1 MRDNTLKV
9 FPALK
14 GADVSALSITLIN
27 LIARGCHLLLFLSIG
42 NRFGTDTTTDTVF
55 LLQAPLLVLMAVTA
69 GAAEAVVMPAM
80 HRAYRSNCSRLLLRV
95 LTRRALLLVVPI
107 ALAISVFALQFVKG
121 ATPGLACLLVPMP
134 VLASLSAIKVGVL
147 NAEGKHRLA
156 LLGPLYGGLLSL
168 PVLYLIPRSGYSL
181 AIVLLLFELGRAGGL
196 WLHKVSRHLESNLDV
211 REVGDLISWA
221 TRGAR
226 LQAIGSF
233 LMALN
238 PFVDVLFANLTGIGA
253 VTKVEYANRLWNI
266 VPLLLSGQLIIAY
279 AHMSRTASRSRLDYK
294 QVHRKAVT
302 LGLAAVGVSLV
313 VIASSDFIID
323 LLYGF
328 GKMNESARMKLADL
342 LVCYLVGT
350 GPFLGG
356 LVYVRALSSEG
367 RIAVI
372 TGIAAIGVM
381 VNIGSNAVL
390 IKFFGLNGIGLATSL
405 TYGINT
411 LLLGYAFS
419 AHFVS
424 RRGK

>member
-1 MRDNTLKV
+1 
-9 FPALK
+9 
-14 GADVSALSITLIN
+14 
-27 LIARGCHLLLFLSIG
+27 
-42 NRFGTDTTTDTVF
+42 
-55 LLQAPLLVLMAVTA
+55 
-69 GAAEAVVMPAM
+69 
-80 HRAYRSNCSRLLLRV
+80 
-95 LTRRALLLVVPI
+95 
-107 ALAISVFALQFVKG
+107 
-121 ATPGLACLLVPMP
+121 
-134 VLASLSAIKVGVL
+134 
-147 NAEGKHRLA
+147 
-156 LLGPLYGGLLSL
+156 
-168 PVLYLIPRSGYSL
+168 
-181 AIVLLLFELGRAGGL
+181 
-196 WLHKVSRHLESNLDV
+196 
-211 REVGDLISWA
+211 
-221 TRGAR
+221 
-226 LQAIGSF
+226 
-233 LMALN
+233 
-238 PFVDVLFANLTGIGA
+238 
-253 VTKVEYANRLWNI
+253 
-266 VPLLLSGQLIIAY
+266 
-279 AHMSRTASRSRLDYK
+279 
-294 QVHRKAVT
+294 